1 MYEAALKNRA
11 RPAERSG
18 LGRCLIRWRA
28 LALLVCCMLPVLPVS
43 AERADRDKP
52 VNLEAD
58 RVTVDD
64 AKQLATFEGNVVL
77 TQGTLTIRG
86 DRMIVQQDA
95 DGFKYGTTYGD
106 LASFRQKREGYD
118 EFIEGYAERIEY
130 DGKAEKVQMFNRAYL
145 KKNNDDVRG
154 NYISYDAATE
164 FFRVVGGGKQ
174 AATPGNPEGRVR
186 AVIQPKSKE
195 KPTAAAPPLAPPLLL
210 KPAPDVANPR
220 ENPVGAPR

>member
-1 MYEAALKNRA
+1 MYEAGMKNRN
-11 RPAERSG
+11 RRVERAGSDRRVPG
-18 LGRCLIRWRA
+18 LRWCV
-28 LALLVCCMLPVLPVS
+28 LALLACSALPAH

-64 AKQLATFEGNVVL
+64 AKQTATFEGNVVL

-95 DGFKYGTTYGD
+95 NGFKYGAAYGN

-118 EFIEGYAERIEY
+118 EYIEGHAERIEY
-130 DGKAEKVQMFNRAYL
+130 DSKQEKLQMFNRAYL
-145 KKNNDDVRG
+145 KKNLDDVRG

-174 AATPGNPEGRVR
+174 AATPSNPEGRVR
-186 AVIQPKSKE
+186 AVIQPKGKDS
-195 KPTAAAPPLAPPLLL
+195 PAAGQSPLPL

-220 ENPVGAPR
+220 ETPAGVPR